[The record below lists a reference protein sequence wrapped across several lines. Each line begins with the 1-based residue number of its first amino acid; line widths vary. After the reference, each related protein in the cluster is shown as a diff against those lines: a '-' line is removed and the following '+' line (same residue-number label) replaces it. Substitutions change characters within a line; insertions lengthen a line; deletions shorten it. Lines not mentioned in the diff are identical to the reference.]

1 MLFVIVGLSDQR
13 LNIFYSLSQQLDC
26 FFMALVSL
34 YDGAA
39 ASSKLCTI
47 LLKLFQPNRYNSAQ
61 LQSQLI
67 FERFSNNLLVG
78 IRFTQLTKHS
88 FSMTSFN
95 LKSCTKKKMG
105 QNFVLHK
112 EMKVHIST
120 LCT

>member
-1 MLFVIVGLSDQR
+1 
-13 LNIFYSLSQQLDC
+13 
-26 FFMALVSL
+26 MALVSL